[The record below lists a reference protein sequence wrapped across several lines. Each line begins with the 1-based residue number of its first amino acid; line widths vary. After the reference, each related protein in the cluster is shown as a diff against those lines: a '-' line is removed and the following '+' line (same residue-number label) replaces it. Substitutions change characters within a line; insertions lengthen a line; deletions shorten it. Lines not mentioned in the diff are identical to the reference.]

1 MNTHF
6 NHIIMSPQGLRA
18 AVDEMRF
25 WLQIMFEHAKFIR
38 GGLNPSKEQEQFI
51 RTAEYFAVNI
61 ECLFMMVV
69 NTPAQDAGRVNAF
82 IDTSIN
88 WTIALRNFKAQ
99 LFVLLEQC
107 KAVAELPAPLLD
119 HIRREADFFLT
130 MLYRLKG
137 LPVPPEKVLGIPN
150 ANIPTSLV
158 PKLLIPFMGESI
170 PRIAR
175 DQNLFWLRIHR
186 EHGEVLLL
194 VAYRPKI
201 QDMLYEATAKFEKQ
215 LEVLLEEAKRVP
227 QQSAALKTF
236 NTKAYAVMKEW
247 HDFLLKLFKDVIECD
262 VPSGQI
268 NAPALILD
276 HMAREAQYYL
286 EVLLIEDKV
295 L

>member
-1 MNTHF
+1 MNSNYGQPIT
-6 NHIIMSPQGLRA
+6 SPQGLRA

-25 WLQIMFEHAKFIR
+25 WLRIMFEHAKFIR
-38 GGLNPSKEQEQFI
+38 GGINPSQEQEQFI
-51 RTAEYFAVNI
+51 RTADCFAENI
-61 ECLFMMVV
+61 ERLFIMAS
-69 NTPAQDAGRVNAF
+69 NTSPEDTARVNSLVNE
-82 IDTSIN
+82 SIN
-88 WTIALRNFKAQ
+88 WTVALRDFKIQ

-107 KAVAELPAPLLD
+107 KAVAELPAALLD
-119 HIRREADFFLT
+119 HVRREADFFLT

-137 LPVPPEKVLGIPN
+137 LPVPPEEVLGIPN

-158 PKLLIPFMGESI
+158 PKTLIPYMGDAI

-175 DQNLFWLRIHR
+175 DQNLFWLRIHM

-215 LEVLLEEAKRVP
+215 LEVLLEEAKRVSEQP
-227 QQSAALKTF
+227 AALKAF
-236 NTKAYAVMKEW
+236 NAKAYVVMKEW
-247 HDFLLKLFKDVIECD
+247 RDFLLNLFNSVMECD

-276 HMAREAQYYL
+276 HMAREADYYL
-286 EVLLIEDKV
+286 QVLLIENNV

>member
-1 MNTHF
+1 MNKYYGYPIT
-6 NHIIMSPQGLRA
+6 SPQGLRA

-25 WLQIMFEHAKFIR
+25 WLRIMFEHAKFIR
-38 GGLNPSKEQEQFI
+38 GGLNPSQDQEQFI
-51 RTAEYFAVNI
+51 RTAEYFAENI
-61 ECLFMMVV
+61 EQLFAMVIS
-69 NTPAQDAGRVNAF
+69 TPPEDAARVNALA
-82 IDTSIN
+82 DSSIN
-88 WTIALRNFKAQ
+88 WTAALRDFKAQ
-99 LFVLLEQC
+99 LFVLLECCQ
-107 KAVAELPAPLLD
+107 AVAELPAPLLD

-137 LPVPPEKVLGIPN
+137 LPVPPEDVLGIPN

-158 PKLLIPFMGESI
+158 PKLLIPYMGERI

-175 DQNLFWLRIHR
+175 DENLFWLRIHM

-201 QDMLYEATAKFEKQ
+201 QDMLYEATAKFEKE
-215 LEVLLEEAKRVP
+215 LEVLLAEAKAVP
-227 QQSAALKTF
+227 EQPAALKVF
-236 NTKAYAVMKEW
+236 NKKVYCVMKEW
-247 HDFLLKLFKDVIECD
+247 RDFLHKLFKDVMECD

-276 HMAREAQYYL
+276 HMAREAEYYL
-286 EVLLIEDKV
+286 EVLLIEDTV

>member
-1 MNTHF
+1 MNIHYS
-6 NHIIMSPQGLRA
+6 HAIMSPEGLIA
-18 AVDEMRF
+18 ATDEMRF
-25 WLQIMFEHAKFIR
+25 WLRIMFEHAKFIR
-38 GGLNPSKEQEQFI
+38 GGLNPSPEQEQFI

-61 ECLFMMVV
+61 EQLFMMTT
-69 NTPAQDAGRVNAF
+69 NTPPQDTGRINALV
-82 IDTSIN
+82 DASIN
-88 WTIALRNFKAQ
+88 WTVALRDFKVQ
-99 LFVLLEQC
+99 LFILLEQC

-158 PKLLIPFMGESI
+158 PKLLIPFMGERI

-175 DQNLFWLRIHR
+175 DENLFWLRIHK

-227 QQSAALKTF
+227 EHSAALKAF

-247 HDFLLKLFKDVIECD
+247 HDFLLKLFKDVMECS

-268 NAPALILD
+268 NTPALILD